1 MEQVEYDEIFVKE
14 SNVSVGTIIKRAA
27 LEYFHESKTRKLSV
41 RERKIMTNGLSSIL
55 DLFDHSNSSQKSLF
69 SNKAWTEI
77 ISYLKSRLDLEL

>member
-41 RERKIMTNGLSSIL
+41 RERKIMT
-55 DLFDHSNSSQKSLF
+55 
-69 SNKAWTEI
+69 
-77 ISYLKSRLDLEL
+77 